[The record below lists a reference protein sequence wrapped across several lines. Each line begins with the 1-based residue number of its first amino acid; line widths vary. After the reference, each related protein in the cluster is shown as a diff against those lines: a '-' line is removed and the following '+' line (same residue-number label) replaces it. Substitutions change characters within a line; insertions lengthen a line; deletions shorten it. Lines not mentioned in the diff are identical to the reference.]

1 MNHARQRLAWAL
13 ILTSL
18 ILAIEFAGGLWTR
31 SLALLSD
38 AAHVLLDILALAMS
52 YIALR
57 LASLP
62 PDDRYT
68 YGFHRVQVLA
78 ALINGATLLLVAF
91 GILKEAWERF
101 LTPEVILAGPMLIV
115 ALVGLAVNLIVT
127 MILRRHEHHD
137 LNVRSAF
144 LHVLGDTLS
153 SVGLVIAGT
162 IIFFTN
168 WFWVDPLISTLIVLI
183 ILVGSVR
190 LLRET
195 VPILIEGMPSGIRA
209 SQIVDAMLQV
219 QGVQGVHDLHV
230 WTISPGFVALSAH
243 VVLADQA
250 LSQAQS
256 IMENLKRILSSK
268 FGIEHTTIQFE
279 CESCGQG
286 SPACVIDVRE
296 LKVGKSPVNHL
307 HKHTE
312 EGKMDYA
319 H

>member
-1 MNHARQRLAWAL
+1 MNQPKQRLAWSL
-13 ILTSL
+13 ILTGL
-18 ILAIEFAGGLWTR
+18 ILAAEVAGGLWTR

-38 AAHVLLDILALAMS
+38 AAHVFLDLLALAFS
-52 YIALR
+52 YFALR

-78 ALINGATLLLVAF
+78 ALINGATLFLVAF

-101 LTPEVILAGPMLIV
+101 MRPEQVLAGPMLIV
-115 ALVGLAVNLIVT
+115 ALVGLIANLVVT
-127 MILRRHEHHD
+127 FILGRHDHHD

-144 LHVLGDTLS
+144 LHALGDTLS
-153 SVGLVIAGT
+153 SIGVIVAGAL
-162 IIFFTN
+162 IFFTN
-168 WFWVDPLISTLIVLI
+168 WFWVDPLISVLIVLI
-183 ILVGSVR
+183 ILVGSSR
-190 LLRET
+190 LLREA
-195 VPILIEGMPSGIRA
+195 VPILIEGMPSGIKA
-209 SQIVDAMLQV
+209 SQVIDAMLQV

-250 LSQAQS
+250 LSQAQVV
-256 IMENLKRILSSK
+256 MEELKRTLSSK

-286 SPACVIDVRE
+286 SPVCVINFR
-296 LKVGKSPVNHL
+296 
-307 HKHTE
+307 
-312 EGKMDYA
+312 
-319 H
+319 

>member
-1 MNHARQRLAWAL
+1 MNQPKQRLAWSL
-13 ILTSL
+13 ILTGL
-18 ILAIEFAGGLWTR
+18 ILAAEVAGGLWTR

-38 AAHVLLDILALAMS
+38 AAHVFLDLLALAFS
-52 YIALR
+52 YFALR

-78 ALINGATLLLVAF
+78 ALINGATLFLVAF

-101 LTPEVILAGPMLIV
+101 MRPEQVLAGPMLIV
-115 ALVGLAVNLIVT
+115 ALVGLIANLVVT
-127 MILRRHEHHD
+127 FILSRHDHHD

-144 LHVLGDTLS
+144 LHALGDTLS
-153 SVGLVIAGT
+153 SIGVIIAGAL
-162 IIFFTN
+162 IFFTN
-168 WFWVDPLISTLIVLI
+168 WFWVDPLISVLIVLI
-183 ILVGSVR
+183 ILVGSSR
-190 LLRET
+190 LLREA
-195 VPILIEGMPSGIRA
+195 VPILIEGMPSGIKA
-209 SQIVDAMLQV
+209 SQVIDAMLQV

-250 LSQAQS
+250 LSQAQVV
-256 IMENLKRILSSK
+256 MEELKRTLSSK

-286 SPACVIDVRE
+286 SPVCVINFR
-296 LKVGKSPVNHL
+296 
-307 HKHTE
+307 
-312 EGKMDYA
+312 
-319 H
+319 

>member
-1 MNHARQRLAWAL
+1 MNHAGKRLSWAL
-13 ILTSL
+13 FLTGL
-18 ILAIEFAGGLWTR
+18 ILAAEVAGGLWTR

-38 AAHVLLDILALAMS
+38 AAHVFLDLLALALS
-52 YIALR
+52 YFALR
-57 LASLP
+57 MASLP

-78 ALINGATLLLVAF
+78 ALINGATLILVAF
-91 GILKEAWERF
+91 GILREAWERF
-101 LTPEVILAGPMLIV
+101 INPQTILAGPMLIV
-115 ALVGLAVNLIVT
+115 ALTGLALNLVVAF
-127 MILRRHEHHD
+127 ILRRHDHHD

-153 SVGLVIAGT
+153 SIGVIIAGAT
-162 IIFFTN
+162 IFLTG
-168 WFWVDPLISTLIVLI
+168 WFWVDPLISAFIVLI
-183 ILVGSVR
+183 ILISSGR

-195 VPILIEGMPSGIRA
+195 VPILIEGVPPGIKA
-209 SQIVDAMLQV
+209 SQVAEAMLQV

-250 LSQAQS
+250 ISQAQR
-256 IMENLKRILSSK
+256 IMEDLKQALSSR

-286 SPACVIDVRE
+286 SPACFMEPVRLPLRE
-296 LKVGKSPVNHL
+296 TAAGQNGEKWDH
-307 HKHTE
+307 
-312 EGKMDYA
+312 A

>member
-1 MNHARQRLAWAL
+1 MNQAKQRLAWAL
-13 ILTSL
+13 ILTSV
-18 ILAIEFAGGLWTR
+18 ILATEVAGGLWTR

-38 AAHVLLDILALAMS
+38 AAHVFFDILALGFS
-52 YIALR
+52 YLALR

-78 ALINGATLLLVAF
+78 ALVNGATLVLVAF
-91 GILKEAWERF
+91 GILREAWERF
-101 LTPEVILAGPMLIV
+101 LHPENILAGPMLVV
-115 ALVGLAVNLIVT
+115 ALIGFGINLLVIL
-127 MILRRHEHHD
+127 ILRRHDHHD

-153 SVGLVIAGT
+153 SIGVIAAGA
-162 IIFFTN
+162 IIFFTR
-168 WFWVDPLISTLIVLI
+168 WFWVDPLISVFIVLI
-183 ILVGSVR
+183 ILAGSGR
-190 LLRET
+190 LLKET
-195 VPILIEGMPSGIRA
+195 VPILIEGMPAGIRA
-209 SQIVDAMLQV
+209 SQVAEAMLQV
-219 QGVQGVHDLHV
+219 EGVQEVHDLHV

-256 IMENLKRILSSK
+256 IMEELKHLLTAR

-279 CESCGQG
+279 CQSCGQG
-286 SPACVIDVRE
+286 TSVCVVGMSPWSRE
-296 LKVGKSPVNHL
+296 KGESNH
-307 HKHTE
+307 
-312 EGKMDYA
+312 A